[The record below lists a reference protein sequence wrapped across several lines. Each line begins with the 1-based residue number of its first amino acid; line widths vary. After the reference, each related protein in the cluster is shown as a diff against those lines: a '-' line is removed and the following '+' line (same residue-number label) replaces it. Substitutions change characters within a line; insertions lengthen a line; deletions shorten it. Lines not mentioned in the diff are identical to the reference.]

1 MFRGRHDH
9 TIDAKG
15 RLSVPAGFRME
26 LQRRSEKPPIL
37 TRLEDHL
44 ELYGADDWENIER
57 DLKSKPDLSD
67 DVQKLR
73 RFMVGNASDCPID
86 SQGRILVP
94 PRLRECAQLKSKV
107 VLIGVLDKIEIWDA
121 ELYEVDD
128 SLTLARLGEIRKSVA
143 EKN

>member
-26 LQRRSEKPPIL
+26 LQRRSENPPIL

-44 ELYGADDWENIER
+44 ELYVADDWEHIER
-57 DLKSKPDLSD
+57 NLKAKSDLDD
-67 DVQKLR
+67 DVLKLR
-73 RFMVGNASDCPID
+73 RFMVGNANDCPID

-94 PRLRECAQLKSKV
+94 NRLRTHAQLKNKV

-128 SLTLARLGEIRKSVA
+128 SLTLARLGSIRKSVA
-143 EKN
+143 DQN